1 MFSYAYS
8 IVGMDSLFMNIMNCI
23 AGNVTIIQGAFK
35 TIRERAL
42 PGQSKNVLRESKAD
56 MKVLRAELRKIVNH
70 LQTIFKYA
78 YFMAIQNF
86 QSVNL
91 LKNPVQKLYQ
101 TNLW

>member
-23 AGNVTIIQGAFK
+23 AANVTIIQGAFK

-42 PGQSKNVLRESKAD
+42 PGQPNNVPHESKAD
-56 MKVLRAELRKIVNH
+56 MDVLRVELRKIVNH

-78 YFMAIQNF
+78 YRCGK
-86 QSVNL
+86 SKSDHRKTV
-91 LKNPVQKLYQ
+91 
-101 TNLW
+101 